1 MNTKALRANFLLLL
15 AAFIWGA
22 SFVAQKT
29 GLDHMGPFTFNGFR
43 CFLGAGVLLPVL
55 AIRRR
60 LAHRSD
66 AAPVP
71 VSDPRALWL
80 GGALCGFLL
89 FLATSLQQLGMI
101 YTTAGKSGFLTALYV
116 LIVPFLSVLLGKPV
130 RRILWLCI
138 ALAVAG
144 LYLLCIDESL
154 TVNRGDL
161 LEFACAVVFAF
172 HILAIDRFSP
182 RVDGIALSAVQFL
195 VCGLV
200 SLPLVFAL
208 EMPAVSQFVSGWRP
222 FLYSGIL
229 SCGVAYTLQIVAQKD
244 TSPTVASLI
253 MCLESLFALLSGW
266 LLIREPVA
274 PREWVGAGILLL
286 ALILAQLPAQTQK
299 AANRLTG

>member
-1 MNTKALRANFLLLL
+1 MNAKALRANFLLLL

-43 CFLGAGVLLPVL
+43 CFLGAAVLLPVL
-55 AIRRR
+55 AVRRR
-60 LAHRSD
+60 I
-66 AAPVP
+66 APRAVP
-71 VSDPRALWL
+71 SDPRALWL
-80 GGALCGFLL
+80 GGALCGLLL
-89 FLATSLQQLGMI
+89 FLATSFQQLGMI
-101 YTTAGKSGFLTALYV
+101 WTTAGKSGFLTALYV
-116 LIVPFLSVLLGKPV
+116 LVVPLLSVLLGKPV
-130 RRILWLCI
+130 RRLLWLCI
-138 ALAVAG
+138 ALALAG
-144 LYLLCIDESL
+144 LWLLCLDESL
-154 TVNRGDL
+154 SVNRGDL

-200 SLPLVFAL
+200 SLPVVFAL
-208 EMPAVSQFVSGWRP
+208 ETPALSQFVSGWRP

-266 LLIREPVA
+266 FLIREPVA
-274 PREWVGAGILLL
+274 PREWLGAAILLL
-286 ALILAQLPAQTQK
+286 ALLLAQLPPTPKNSPAP
-299 AANRLTG
+299 

>member
-43 CFLGAGVLLPVL
+43 CFLGVAVLLPVL
-55 AIRRR
+55 AVRRR
-60 LAHRSD
+60 LALR
-66 AAPVP
+66 APP
-71 VSDPRALWL
+71 PHPRSDPRALWI
-80 GGALCGFLL
+80 GGALCGLLL

-101 YTTAGKSGFLTALYV
+101 HTTAGKSGFLTALYV
-116 LIVPFLSVLLGKPV
+116 LIVPFLSVLVGKPV

-154 TVNRGDL
+154 SVNRGDL
-161 LEFACAVVFAF
+161 LEFACAVVFSF

-200 SLPLVFAL
+200 SLPVIYSL
-208 EMPAVSQFVSGWRP
+208 ETPAFSQFVSGWRP

-244 TSPTVASLI
+244 TSPTIASLI

-274 PREWVGAGILLL
+274 PREWAGAAILLL
-286 ALILAQLPAQTQK
+286 ALFLAQIPAK
-299 AANRLTG
+299 KPEAVR